1 MKDLIPPPARTL
13 PTARRQQVRSLLTAE
28 DLPDRTSSRRV
39 RDPLLAAAAAGLLAV
54 GGVYAFT
61 LGNDSVGHGPA
72 QGGPA
77 AEPPTP
83 EPEQERE
90 PKVKREPPPAAPS
103 LLGDPQPAYD
113 RCMALLSRSHYGGG
127 ADPGM
132 EGRLAVSDGAVTT
145 VVVSDGSEAYT
156 CNIAPDRAVSNP
168 SPDLAVA
175 DPGPETFAFA
185 LNEASNVDQSLD
197 GQQLSWAGGRL
208 PEGVTS
214 VTYVFADGHEADAV
228 VEGGYWVMQDLA
240 PRWVTNSNG
249 VSITVELDGP
259 GGSKRVSLPLMQS
272 MCNQVTH
279 GC

>member
-1 MKDLIPPPARTL
+1 MKDLIPPPGRTL
-13 PTARRQQVRSLLTAE
+13 PTARRQQVRSLLTA
-28 DLPDRTSSRRV
+28 DLPDRTRSRRI

-61 LGNDSVGHGPA
+61 QGHDPVGQEPG
-72 QGGPA
+72 QGGSA
-77 AEPPTP
+77 AEPTTP
-83 EPEQERE
+83 EPERE
-90 PKVKREPPPAAPS
+90 PEVKKEPPPAAPS
-103 LLGDPQPAYD
+103 LLSDPQAAYD
-113 RCMALLSRSHYGGG
+113 RCTDLVNRSQYGRG
-127 ADPGM
+127 ADPGL

-145 VVVSDGSEAYT
+145 VVVSDGSAAYT
-156 CNIAPDRAVSNP
+156 CNITPDRAVSNP
-168 SPDLAVA
+168 SPDRAVP

-185 LNEASNVDQSLD
+185 LNEAGNVDQSLD

-214 VTYVFADGHEADAV
+214 VTYVFADGHEAEAV
-228 VEGGYWVMQDLA
+228 VESGYWVMQDVA

-249 VSITVELDGP
+249 VSITVEIDGP
-259 GGSKRVSLPLMQS
+259 GGPDLVPLPLMQS